1 MKNILAYFYH
11 FVVTNDINSSGY
23 FFYNNQLFCLKK
35 YKRSR
40 EEVNS
45 LLILNN
51 YMLINNQKIN
61 RIILN
66 INNEVLSLYDNDY
79 YVLLKIDYQKYNNY
93 FKMIVAPSIKEL
105 NNLRRDNWAYLW
117 SVKID
122 YIEYQIEHLMNKY
135 PLIYDTVN
143 YYIGLTENAITYFK
157 MLNLTKESLYV
168 AHRRM
173 MKNNYY
179 NPLDLI
185 IDYQVRDI
193 VEYLKYQFFD
203 RQMSSKDVINYLK
216 KTNFTEVEYLLLYVR
231 FLYPSYY
238 FDVYEKIINKEQEEK
253 TILDIINI
261 ANEYEDLLKQII
273 VFIKTK
279 VKILEITWLN

>member
-1 MKNILAYFYH
+1 
-11 FVVTNDINSSGY
+11 
-23 FFYNNQLFCLKK
+23 
-35 YKRSR
+35 
-40 EEVNS
+40 
-45 LLILNN
+45 
-51 YMLINNQKIN
+51 
-61 RIILN
+61 
-66 INNEVLSLYDNDY
+66 
-79 YVLLKIDYQKYNNY
+79 
-93 FKMIVAPSIKEL
+93 
-105 NNLRRDNWAYLW
+105 
-117 SVKID
+117 
-122 YIEYQIEHLMNKY
+122 
-135 PLIYDTVN
+135 
-143 YYIGLTENAITYFK
+143 

>member
-40 EEVNS
+40 EEVNG

-143 YYIGLTENAITYFK
+143 YYIG
-157 MLNLTKESLYV
+157 
-168 AHRRM
+168 
-173 MKNNYY
+173 
-179 NPLDLI
+179 
-185 IDYQVRDI
+185 
-193 VEYLKYQFFD
+193 
-203 RQMSSKDVINYLK
+203 
-216 KTNFTEVEYLLLYVR
+216 
-231 FLYPSYY
+231 
-238 FDVYEKIINKEQEEK
+238 
-253 TILDIINI
+253 
-261 ANEYEDLLKQII
+261 
-273 VFIKTK
+273 
-279 VKILEITWLN
+279 